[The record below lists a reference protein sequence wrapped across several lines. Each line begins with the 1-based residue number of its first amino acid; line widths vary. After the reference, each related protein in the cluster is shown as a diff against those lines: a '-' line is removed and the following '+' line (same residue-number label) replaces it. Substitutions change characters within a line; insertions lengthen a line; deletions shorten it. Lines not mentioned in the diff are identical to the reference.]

1 MKLQKHIAYK
11 MDPNRVQYKYVITI
25 PEQAISELGW
35 REGVE
40 LEALVKDKFLVVG
53 VSADQS
59 KKNRRIINTKMTY
72 DQFRDK
78 VKKTLQYKDRGMTWT
93 HVREHLKLDQV
104 VPNNKWVRRLEKDI
118 GLMRV
123 KGSDGV
129 ILWRVNHVK

>member
-11 MDPNRVQYKYVITI
+11 LDPNRVQYKYVITI
-25 PEQAISELGW
+25 PERAISELGW

-40 LEALVKDKFLVVG
+40 LEASVKDKFLVVS
-53 VSADQS
+53 VSSDQS
-59 KKNRRIINTKMTY
+59 GRERRIISTKMAY
-72 DQFRDK
+72 DEFRDK
-78 VKKTLQYKDRGMTWT
+78 VKQTLQYKDRGMTWT
-93 HVREHLKLDQV
+93 QVREQLKLDQV